1 MRISNCCAQL
11 YNLSHNYSEMK
22 FLMFFINAL
31 LWLQVFIVP
40 TAIFSF
46 GAFLLYNKSVE
57 NLPYTIF
64 LSIIGIALGVL
75 LAERIRKKYGLVQF
89 FSRLI
94 ATPELYARNNL
105 DENTGR
111 RK

>member
-1 MRISNCCAQL
+1 MDGRCAQL
-11 YNLSHNYSEMK
+11 FNLSLNYGVMK
-22 FLMFFINAL
+22 LLMFFINAP

-40 TAIFSF
+40 AAIFGF
-46 GAFLLYNKSVE
+46 GAFLLYNKSVDY
-57 NLPYTIF
+57 LPYTIL
-64 LSIIGIALGVL
+64 LSIIGTALGVL
-75 LAERIRKKYGLVQF
+75 LAEHIRKKYGLVQF

-94 ATPELYARNNL
+94 ATPELYAWNDL